1 MQDARDWVEYCNGNT
16 STIWG
21 ALRAARG
28 HPEPYNV
35 KIWYLGNEIGWHV
48 PFAWVPQRCGFERH
62 TLSSACNICRQARF
76 PNYPNSTASTGA
88 ASGAEYAKILEA
100 LIPPLL
106 AVDPS
111 LTLIAVEVDPDWNA
125 AWINSTV
132 VKSISAV
139 SAHIGYADS
148 DAGGSP
154 GSVVSATAQAK
165 LPQTAV
171 LSALAAVRRDL
182 DAMGSAAHV
191 RISIDEWGLGAPWVV
206 ENFNTAHAIYGASFL
221 TMLLNNALQ
230 YGVSFSNYFEP
241 INEGAV
247 QVRQFTSV
255 ATPLGVV
262 LPLFGALAGSA
273 RLVVTQA
280 SVGIDD
286 DVIGVAALASSGGR
300 KTITLVLTNLNAG
313 CDWTQRVQFAGAQV
327 SSSAVVRLLT
337 ADGYTTNSTFALSSF
352 TVTVS
357 EGGWA
362 DVPLPRF
369 SVASV
374 AVSCISC

>member
-1 MQDARDWVEYCNGNT
+1 M
-16 STIWG
+16 
-21 ALRAARG
+21 
-28 HPEPYNV
+28 
-35 KIWYLGNEIGWHV
+35 
-48 PFAWVPQRCGFERH
+48 
-62 TLSSACNICRQARF
+62 
-76 PNYPNSTASTGA
+76 
-88 ASGAEYAKILEA
+88 
-100 LIPPLL
+100 
-106 AVDPS
+106 
-111 LTLIAVEVDPDWNA
+111 EVDPDWNA

-139 SAHIGYADS
+139 SAHIGYANS

-154 GSVVSATAQAK
+154 ASVVSATAQAK
-165 LPQTAV
+165 LPQTTV
-171 LSALAAVRRDL
+171 LSALAAVRQDL

-206 ENFNTAHAIYGASFL
+206 ENFNTAHAIFGASFL

-262 LPLFGALAGSA
+262 LPLFGARAGSA
-273 RLVVTQA
+273 RLVVSQA
-280 SVGIDD
+280 SVGADD
-286 DVIGVAALASSGGR
+286 DVIGVAALASNGGR

-313 CDWTQRVQFAGAQV
+313 CDWTQRVQFAGAKV

-337 ADGYTTNSTFALSSF
+337 ANGYTTNSTFAASSF
-352 TVTVS
+352 TVTVG